1 MWRLHHSAELLR
13 WCVREVLEG
22 QWYIRCPGHC
32 ERIVEST
39 AWKQSFMQSRG
50 TPLCVHFGVD
60 QTSKYSK
67 TTRSLIAAQK
77 NGSFAPGCRLHE
89 EYLAQAAHKLDLVG
103 VDFIV
108 IASNTAHICYSPM
121 ARYRWHSACCRYP
134 LIYWWLDVPGSWW
147 NLAIRPWTKAICAS
161 VSQRGQF
168 CTSLTV

>member
-1 MWRLHHSAELLR
+1 
-13 WCVREVLEG
+13 
-22 QWYIRCPGHC
+22 
-32 ERIVEST
+32 
-39 AWKQSFMQSRG
+39 MQSRG
-50 TPLCVHFGVD
+50 TPLRVHFGVD

-121 ARYRWHSACCRYP
+121 ATLGIDDIQLGVKSTTARNR
-134 LIYWWLDVPGSWW
+134 LIMGWMSLGSGE
-147 NLAIRPWTKAICAS
+147 T
-161 VSQRGQF
+161 
-168 CTSLTV
+168 